1 MTKWKTLLENKSKTG
16 DVNFTSGLQKALP
29 ARYNRAM
36 KPKPRILVVEDE
48 APIREGLVDVLVYHG
63 YEVEAVESGE
73 EGLAHGRDAAIDLV
87 VLDVMLPGLDG
98 FDVCRRLRAEVPEI
112 AILMLTAKGAEEDV
126 VRGLRCGADDYVT
139 KPFSIRELV
148 ARLEALLRR
157 SGKLREEDRFRFGPW
172 EVDAEGLRATAGDEE
187 IELTAREVRLL
198 ALFAREAG
206 RVLSRRRLLR
216 EVWGMANVEEI
227 ETRTVDVHMAKL
239 RKKIDRAGASL
250 IKTVRGA
257 GYRAQRR
264 SG

>member
-1 MTKWKTLLENKSKTG
+1 
-16 DVNFTSGLQKALP
+16 
-29 ARYNRAM
+29 M
-36 KPKPRILVVEDE
+36 KEKDRILVVEDE

-63 YEVEAVESGE
+63 YEVEAVENGE
-73 EGLAHGRDAAIDLV
+73 DGLRRGREGTTDLV

-98 FDVCRRLRAEVPEI
+98 FEVCRRLRVEVPELL
-112 AILMLTAKGAEEDV
+112 ILMLTAKGAEEDV
-126 VRGLRCGADDYVT
+126 VQGLRSGADDYVA

-148 ARLEALLRR
+148 ARVEALLRR
-157 SGKLREEDRFRFGPW
+157 SGKHRDASERFRFGPW
-172 EVDAEGLRATAGDEE
+172 EVDARGLRAVAGSDEV
-187 IELTAREVRLL
+187 ELTSREVRLL

-239 RKKIDRAGASL
+239 RKKVDRAGESL

-257 GYRAQRR
+257 GYRAQ
-264 SG
+264 GVVLPKGTV